1 MFLLPLAFLAC
12 KTPSQTAKNP
22 PAATAVKEPAAVVEE
37 PVAGAEQE
45 DQHAAGYNVSQ
56 ELHDRTLAE
65 VQLFI
70 DNLNVTIR
78 NRNFDGWRA
87 ALSDEFFAR
96 ISSPEFLRQQNETP
110 SLKARNIVLKSPNDY
125 FLQVVVPSRANSQVD
140 DIVFN
145 DDNNVIAYYL
155 ETRTRRSE
163 NNESYIETR
172 RLRIYE
178 LTKTGNEWKIKS

>member
-1 MFLLPLAFLAC
+1 LI
-12 KTPSQTAKNP
+12 
-22 PAATAVKEPAAVVEE
+22 
-37 PVAGAEQE
+37 
-45 DQHAAGYNVSQ
+45 
-56 ELHDRTLAE
+56 E

-70 DNLNVTIR
+70 ENLNVTIR

-87 ALSDEFFAR
+87 ALSDEFFVR
-96 ISSPEFLRQQNETP
+96 ISSQEFLRQQSETP
-110 SLKARNIVLKSPNDY
+110 SLKARNIVLKTPNDY

-145 DDNNVIAYYL
+145 DYNNVIAYYL
-155 ETRTRRSE
+155 ETRTRRNE

-172 RLRIYE
+172 RLRVYE